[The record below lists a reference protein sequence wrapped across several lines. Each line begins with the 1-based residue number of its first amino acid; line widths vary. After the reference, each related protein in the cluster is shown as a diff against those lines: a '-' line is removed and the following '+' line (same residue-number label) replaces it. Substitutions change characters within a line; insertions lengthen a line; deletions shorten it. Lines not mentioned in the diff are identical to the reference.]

1 MEEKMRRIM
10 MWTAVCA
17 VLMGN
22 TLNVWAVDP
31 ATLPKIKVSKLGL
44 YIEAKDVPGFLK
56 KHAPK
61 VLFVDVR
68 TPEEQ
73 LFVGVPE
80 GIDGTTPFGIM
91 NYAKWDTEK
100 NTYLRYPNP
109 DFLGQF
115 EMWVMDKGIEK
126 SDPIVLICRSGD
138 RSALGADLLARHG
151 YTNVWSVVDGFE
163 GDLAKDGPR
172 KGQRAVNG
180 WKNEGLP
187 WSYNLDR
194 ARAFMKD

>member
-1 MEEKMRRIM
+1 MQRIF
-10 MWTAVCA
+10 TLAA
-17 VLMGN
+17 VLVAFLTYSTHG
-22 TLNVWAVDP
+22 LAVDP
-31 ATLPKIKVSKLGL
+31 ATLPKIKISKLGL
-44 YIEAKDVPGFLK
+44 YMEAKEVPGFLK

-73 LFVGVPE
+73 LFVGVPH

-91 NYAKWDTEK
+91 NYAKWDAEK
-100 NTYLRYPNP
+100 QTYVRYPNP

-115 EMWVMDKGIEK
+115 EMWVMDKGIDK

-138 RSALGADLLARHG
+138 RSALSADLLARHG

-163 GDLAKDGPR
+163 GDLAKDGPK

-194 ARAFMKD
+194 NRVFMKD